1 MRREIK
7 AEEVTAAVKKL
18 CMDANYFVGEDLKDS
33 IRKFSETEGSETGKE
48 ILSVILENYELAGR
62 EKMAVCQDTGVAVL
76 FVRIGQD
83 VHITGGSFYDALN
96 EGVRQGYTEGNLR
109 KSLIKDPVFKRINT
123 KDNTP
128 AVIHTRIVSGK
139 KLEITMMPKGSGAEN
154 MSEVRMLRASDG
166 LNEIKKFVLEK
177 VVSGGGKPCP
187 PIIVGI
193 GVGGNLERSAILS
206 KIALLRDI
214 GKPSTDRNWAK
225 VESDILQEVNRT
237 GIGPQGLGG
246 SVTALAVHILVEPC
260 HIACLPVAVN
270 IQCHANRH
278 STVTL

>member
-1 MRREIK
+1 VRREIK
-7 AEEVTAAVKKL
+7 SREVTAAVKKL

-33 IRKFSETEGSETGKE
+33 IRKFSEIEESETGKE
-48 ILSVILENYELAGR
+48 ILSVILENYDLAAKER
-62 EKMAVCQDTGVAVL
+62 MAVCQDTGVAVL

-83 VHITGGSFYDALN
+83 VHITGGNFYEALN
-96 EGVRQGYTEGNLR
+96 EGVRQGYSEGCLR

-166 LNEIKKFVLEK
+166 LKEIKKFVLEK
-177 VVSGGGKPCP
+177 VVLGGGKPCP

-225 VESDILQEVNRT
+225 VESDILEDINRT
-237 GIGPQGLGG
+237 GIGPQGLGRKCDR
-246 SVTALAVHILVEPC
+246 SCCAHPRRAVPYSLP
-260 HIACLPVAVN
+260 ACS
-270 IQCHANRH
+270 R
-278 STVTL
+278 

>member
-7 AEEVTAAVKKL
+7 SREVTAAVKKL

-33 IRKFSETEGSETGKE
+33 IRKFSEIEESETGKE
-48 ILSVILENYELAGR
+48 ILSVILENYDLAAKER
-62 EKMAVCQDTGVAVL
+62 MAVCQDTGVAVL

-83 VHITGGSFYDALN
+83 VHITGGNFYEALN
-96 EGVRQGYTEGNLR
+96 EGVRQGYSEGCLR

-166 LNEIKKFVLEK
+166 LKEIKKFVLEK
-177 VVSGGGKPCP
+177 VVLGGGKPCP

-225 VESDILQEVNRT
+225 VESDILEDINRT

-246 SVTALAVHILVEPC
+246 NVTALAVHILVEPC

-278 STVTL
+278 RTVTL

>member
-1 MRREIK
+1 VRREIK
-7 AEEVTAAVKKL
+7 SREVTAAVKKL

-33 IRKFSETEGSETGKE
+33 IRKFSEIEESETGKE
-48 ILSVILENYELAGR
+48 ILSVILENYDLAAKER
-62 EKMAVCQDTGVAVL
+62 MAVCQDTGVAVL

-83 VHITGGSFYDALN
+83 VHITGGNFYEALN
-96 EGVRQGYTEGNLR
+96 EGVRQGYSEGCLR

-166 LNEIKKFVLEK
+166 LKEIKKFVLEK
-177 VVSGGGKPCP
+177 VVLGGGKPCP

-225 VESDILQEVNRT
+225 VESDILEDINRT

-246 SVTALAVHILVEPC
+246 NVTALAVHILVEPC

-278 STVTL
+278 RTVTL